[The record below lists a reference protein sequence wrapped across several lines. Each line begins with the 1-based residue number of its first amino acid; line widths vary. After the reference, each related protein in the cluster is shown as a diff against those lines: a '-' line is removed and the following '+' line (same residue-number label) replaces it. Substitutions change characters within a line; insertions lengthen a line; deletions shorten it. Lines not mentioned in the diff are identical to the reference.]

1 MLSILI
7 CDDDEFVI
15 SKISLLL
22 KQYFDKHKIEF
33 SISTSSNPEM
43 IYHSEQCFDIA
54 YVDIEMPKIDGLKLS
69 QKLKQNNPNILIMIV
84 TSFENY
90 LDDAMEVHVYR
101 YLSKPIEPTRF
112 FTNLDSA
119 LKRYHDFHH
128 DILLHDHSKTV
139 RITTSDII
147 YITVSGHKSLIRT
160 KNSEY
165 YSDRTIKEWEKQIN
179 EPQNFAFSHSS
190 FLVQFKY
197 VINFDKTSVT
207 VRVSPN
213 KTETLPTSQRRYIH
227 FKKSFLE
234 YMENIL

>member
-1 MLSILI
+1 MINILI
-7 CDDDEFVI
+7 CDDDELVI
-15 SKISLLL
+15 NKISLLL
-22 KQYFDKHKIEF
+22 RHYFQKHKIEF
-33 SISTSSNPEM
+33 SIFTSLNSET
-43 IYHSEQCFDIA
+43 IYHSNRYFDIA
-54 YVDIEMPKIDGLKLS
+54 YIDVEMPKFNGLELS

-101 YLSKPIEPTRF
+101 YLSKPIDPTRF
-112 FTNLDSA
+112 FANLDSA
-119 LKRYHDFHH
+119 LKKYHDFHH

-147 YITVSGHKSLIRT
+147 YITVSGRKSLIRT
-160 KNSEY
+160 KNYEY

-197 VINFDKTSVT
+197 VVNFDKTSLT
-207 VRVSPN
+207 VRLSPD
-213 KTETLPTSQRRYIH
+213 KTETLPISQRRYIS